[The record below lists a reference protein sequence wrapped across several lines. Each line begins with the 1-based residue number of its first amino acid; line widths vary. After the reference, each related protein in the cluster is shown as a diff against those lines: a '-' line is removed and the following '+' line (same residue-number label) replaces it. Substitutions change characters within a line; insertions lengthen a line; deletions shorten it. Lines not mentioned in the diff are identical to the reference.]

1 MLNFPP
7 QAGWGEVVSKEVMD
21 KVYGLLANVTITVG
35 QMEGQ
40 TTLPLPPMDAN
51 ATGSNKERI
60 YLLESAVITWTKQI
74 RHVLKQD
81 PELLLKQGHDPTP
94 NMEIA
99 FWQNKASNLNSIFKQ
114 LQGAQVRRVLK
125 FLDQSKSTYC
135 SPFAK
140 LCKDVFQARL
150 EANDNVRYL
159 QTLKTWFDRLSDS
172 TESFPKLMDLF
183 KPILHTILLI
193 WKHSE
198 HYNSAPRLVV
208 LMREICNALIN
219 QARLYIS
226 GQSILDMIEN
236 EETSHAVEQLRTTL
250 KVCSTFKSTYF
261 DYKAKSSVECP
272 NDAWRIQNTGA
283 CVRAQDSFMR

>member
-1 MLNFPP
+1 
-7 QAGWGEVVSKEVMD
+7 MD
-21 KVYGLLANVTITVG
+21 KVYNLLASVTITVG

-51 ATGSNKERI
+51 TTGSNKERI

-81 PELLLKQGHDPTP
+81 PELLLKQGFDPTP

-114 LQGAQVRRVLK
+114 LQGTQVRRVLK

-159 QTLKTWFDRLSDS
+159 QTLKKWFDNLSDS
-172 TESFPKLMDLF
+172 TAAFPTLIRLF

-219 QARLYIS
+219 QARQYIS
-226 GQSILDMIEN
+226 GRVSQSV
-236 EETSHAVEQLRTTL
+236 SHF
-250 KVCSTFKSTYF
+250 VCAF
-261 DYKAKSSVECP
+261 
-272 NDAWRIQNTGA
+272 N
-283 CVRAQDSFMR
+283 